1 MKDSQGREEF
11 AGELEV
17 GVSVL
22 MGVMVACTSAKELV
36 EDLAEL

>member
-11 AGELEV
+11 TCVLEV
-17 GVSVL
+17 GVPVL
-22 MGVMVACTSAKELV
+22 MCVMVACTSAKELE